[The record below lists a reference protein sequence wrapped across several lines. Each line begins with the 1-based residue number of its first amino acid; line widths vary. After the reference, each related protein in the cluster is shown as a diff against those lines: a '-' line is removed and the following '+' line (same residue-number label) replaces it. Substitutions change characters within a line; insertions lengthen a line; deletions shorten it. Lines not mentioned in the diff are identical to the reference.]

1 MPGGLTLAP
10 AATTA
15 VADGSLIAVRGDYDA
30 LAGRFTQS
38 STGAGMLVA
47 WDSAATVGTVSPAGL
62 VLEGVTTLSAGTVPG
77 LLLVG

>member
-1 MPGGLTLAP
+1 
-10 AATTA
+10 
-15 VADGSLIAVRGDYDA
+15 
-30 LAGRFTQS
+30 
-38 STGAGMLVA
+38 MLVA